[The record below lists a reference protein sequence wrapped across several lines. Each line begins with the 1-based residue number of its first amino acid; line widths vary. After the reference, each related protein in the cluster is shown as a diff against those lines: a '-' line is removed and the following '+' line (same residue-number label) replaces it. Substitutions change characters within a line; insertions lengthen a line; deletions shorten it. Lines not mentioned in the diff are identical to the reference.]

1 MFLINENIPRD
12 VCIRNNHH
20 PHECHWGSH
29 TIISYNMWEEEHT
42 SWGIYG
48 MQNTL
53 SHFFNL
59 IFALGMKWTTEF
71 HFSAA
76 RMMEKYFFST
86 RKSSHKVY
94 ATQYLC
100 YMHTHTH
107 TFSLSLAYFFWEF
120 SHNDKW
126 YKIHQCQKILET
138 VTLHFNTISLYELC
152 CALTL
157 TLLVIILFRG
167 SACLNFSIKISFQSK
182 NN

>member
-1 MFLINENIPRD
+1 MK
-12 VCIRNNHH
+12 
-20 PHECHWGSH
+20 S
-29 TIISYNMWEEEHT
+29 T

-48 MQNTL
+48 MQKT
-53 SHFFNL
+53 HTQPFFNL

-76 RMMEKYFFST
+76 RMMKKHFFQRENRLIKST
-86 RKSSHKVY
+86 QRNIY
-94 ATQYLC
+94 ATC
-100 YMHTHTH
+100 IHTH

-138 VTLHFNTISLYELC
+138 VTLHFNTISLYELFLC
-152 CALTL
+152 THSLSSN
-157 TLLVIILFRG
+157 LVILFRG
-167 SACLNFSIKISFQSK
+167 SACLNFSIKISFWEWEE